1 MVEHRFEPLCHN
13 SIGDVLLIF
22 PIGKA
27 DFGRASVDGWGDDD
41 AGRDALIKLW
51 HMGDNAYQ
59 SSFLP
64 QTGQRLDGAV
74 QALRVEAA
82 KAFVDKHR
90 LNLDAACILLYHF
103 GKTQRQRERGF
114 KAFAARQ
121 GGNMGA
127 ASRCS
132 CP

>member
-1 MVEHRFEPLCHN
+1 MGVTTMR
-13 SIGDVLLIF
+13 
-22 PIGKA
+22 
-27 DFGRASVDGWGDDD
+27 DGMRSYSCGTWEMIPTS
-41 AGRDALIKLW
+41 RP
-51 HMGDNAYQ
+51 
-59 SSFLP
+59 SSR

-103 GKTQRQRERGF
+103 GKTQRQRERSF

-121 GGNMGA
+121 GGDMGA